1 MKSTRKIRRQQV
13 KDTVA
18 TVSPWDLS
26 GTPEEICKELRDT
39 QDAYL
44 KDYNDVIDAHWVWE
58 CAYAG
63 DGEGY
68 FALSITRLEN
78 DREYNDRVKRLMK
91 IKEGEKLE
99 KAKQEQ
105 TEYETYLR
113 LQKKFGNK
121 DNLPRLDYDEWKKG
135 WSKP

>member
-1 MKSTRKIRRQQV
+1 MMRETRKIRRQQV

-44 KDYNDVIDAHWVWE
+44 KDYNDVIDTYWAWE

-78 DREYNDRVKRLMK
+78 DKEYDSRVKQLMK
-91 IKEGEKLE
+91 IGEQE
-99 KAKQEQ
+99 KILKQKQEQ
-105 TEYETYLR
+105 LEYETYLR
-113 LQKKFGNK
+113 LQKNFG
-121 DNLPRLDYDEWKKG
+121 
-135 WSKP
+135 SKL

>member
-1 MKSTRKIRRQQV
+1 MKKARKIRRQQV
-13 KDTVA
+13 KDTIT

-26 GTPEEICKELRDT
+26 GTPEEICKELRET

-44 KDYNDVIDAHWVWE
+44 KNYDDIVDATWSWE
-58 CAYAG
+58 NPSFG
-63 DGEGY
+63 DSEGY
-68 FALSITRLEN
+68 FTLSITRLEN

-105 TEYETYLR
+105 AEYETYLR
-113 LQKKFGNK
+113 LQKKFDKQNWNPTPK
-121 DNLPRLDYDEWKKG
+121 EDYSG
-135 WSKP
+135 

>member
-1 MKSTRKIRRQQV
+1 MMKSTRKIRRQQV

-26 GTPEEICKELRDT
+26 GTPEEICKELRET

-44 KDYNDVIDAHWVWE
+44 KNYDDIVDATWSWE
-58 CAYAG
+58 NPSFG
-63 DGEGY
+63 DSEGY

-78 DREYNDRVKRLMK
+78 DKEYDSRVKKLMK

-99 KAKQEQ
+99 KQKQEQ
-105 TEYETYLR
+105 SEYETYLR
-113 LQKKFGNK
+113 LQKKFG
-121 DNLPRLDYDEWKKG
+121 
-135 WSKP
+135 SKL